1 MVGEPRGSFHLDWGL
16 SLVKWRTIPNVH
28 MHIVTFSLLTM
39 SEKQEEALHINPLE
53 VNKGSRLYRSNVG
66 HGMISWSDQSGV
78 KHTQTPHYLKQSQC
92 RALSWSLI
100 IKKIVNTYQKSST
113 WSSLIDRS
121 DQWAKVL
128 EITARRHLAT
138 ANLSSL
144 LTETAEQWWFCKKSP
159 TSHKVGQVGE
169 MISH

>member
-53 VNKGSRLYRSNVG
+53 VNKGSRFYRSNVG
-66 HGMISWSDQSGV
+66 HGMISWSIAQSGV
-78 KHTQTPHYLKQSQC
+78 KHTQTPHYLKQSKC

-100 IKKIVNTYQKSST
+100 FKK
-113 WSSLIDRS
+113 SLTRT
-121 DQWAKVL
+121 KNRVL
-128 EITARRHLAT
+128 EVPWSIAPT
-138 ANLSSL
+138 SGPKSL
-144 LTETAEQWWFCKKSP
+144 KSP
-159 TSHKVGQVGE
+159 PDAILQLQICLRCWQKPLSNDAFVKSLQHRTRFVR
-169 MISH
+169 

>member
-28 MHIVTFSLLTM
+28 SSPMHIVTFSLITM
-39 SEKQEEALHINPLE
+39 SEKQEKALHINPLQ
-53 VNKGSRLYRSNVG
+53 VDKGSRLYRSNVG

-100 IKKIVNTYQKSST
+100 IKK
-113 WSSLIDRS
+113 SLTRT
-121 DQWAKVL
+121 KNRVL
-128 EITARRHLAT
+128 EVPWSIAPT
-138 ANLSSL
+138 SGPKSL
-144 LTETAEQWWFCKKSP
+144 KSP
-159 TSHKVGQVGE
+159 PDAILQPQICLRCWQKPLSNDAFGKSLQHLTRLVR
-169 MISH
+169 